1 MFGAAHRK
9 STVRDILQSAAG
21 REKVRIFTKK
31 EVQIPMRVN
40 IAEAGKRSK
49 EESRHRTGP

>member
-1 MFGAAHRK
+1 
-9 STVRDILQSAAG
+9 
-21 REKVRIFTKK
+21 VRIFTKK
-31 EVQIPMRVN
+31 EVQVPMRAN